1 VEGTLQSEPD
11 TQPRDRDTQQADKEG
26 GDQPPAEDHTL
37 LTTEATGVIAN
48 VGLGRAA
55 IGVRASA
62 ASDGAAIGGRRM
74 AIGISTIILWTVHR
88 MSFLMSNMPI
98 RP

>member
-48 VGLGRAA
+48 VGRGRAA
-55 IGVRASA
+55 I
-62 ASDGAAIGGRRM
+62 
-74 AIGISTIILWTVHR
+74 
-88 MSFLMSNMPI
+88 
-98 RP
+98 